1 MHPSEKSIWK
11 INFWNPKSA
20 REYSFLLLYR
30 KQTCDE
36 LTFAVWAGNVQQS
49 AVAVHHPL
57 WTGHFLFILDDGS
70 FYNLED
76 LLGGCRQAL
85 TDKCSQKLH
94 LCGLHHAEVLST
106 VKAYK
111 VDMSPPR
118 VLVTPDRYSAP
129 PKLSASSDPT
139 CLWPCVQTQHPV
151 VPAAILTG
159 VNWRSER
166 HLTVTVG
173 CIKRKRSQFC
183 FWTIKWTHPQHATIK
198 SYFFSYSMKGLEL
211 ACCFINPCWEWQFN

>member
-36 LTFAVWAGNVQQS
+36 LTFAVWTGNVQQS

-111 VDMSPPR
+111 VDMSPPPESLSLPIATQLHLNFLR
-118 VLVTPDRYSAP
+118 PQIPPVSDHVCKHSILLYQQQYSQE
-129 PKLSASSDPT
+129 
-139 CLWPCVQTQHPV
+139 W
-151 VPAAILTG
+151 TG
-159 VNWRSER
+159 D
-166 HLTVTVG
+166 LKD
-173 CIKRKRSQFC
+173 I
-183 FWTIKWTHPQHATIK
+183 
-198 SYFFSYSMKGLEL
+198 
-211 ACCFINPCWEWQFN
+211 